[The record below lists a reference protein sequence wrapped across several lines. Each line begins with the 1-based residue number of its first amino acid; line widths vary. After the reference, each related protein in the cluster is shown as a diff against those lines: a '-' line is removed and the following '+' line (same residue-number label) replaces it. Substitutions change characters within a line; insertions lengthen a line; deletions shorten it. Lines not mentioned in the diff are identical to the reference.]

1 MKEQLQLLARLRE
14 VDDQIDYYENNMTR
28 LPLEVQEIARNLVT
42 IRREISAGREKLSEI
57 EKEMRHKERDLGVEQ
72 EKIKL
77 SERRLLNIKNQK
89 EYNALSRQVKLGKK
103 VVGEIEEAILG
114 QMAEIESLTRAV
126 ERKEKEYAGFEESL
140 TLKKAEEEEVTKEA
154 QDALSSLNEEKAK
167 IADALED
174 TYLKK
179 YNTVKKALGTA
190 VAEMDNGSCTGCHMA
205 IPPQL
210 NIRVLKQEEIIYCP
224 SCHRILYVKPENIP
238 EYNRIDS

>member
-1 MKEQLQLLARLRE
+1 LKEQLQLLARLRE
-14 VDDQIDYYENNMTR
+14 VDDQIDHYENHMTR

-42 IRREISAGREKLSEI
+42 IRREISEGREKLSEI

-77 SERRLLNIKNQK
+77 SEKRLLNIKNQK

-103 VVGEIEEAILG
+103 VVGEIEETILG
-114 QMAEIESLTRAV
+114 YMAEIENLSRAV
-126 ERKEKEYAGFEESL
+126 ERKEKEYEGFEESL
-140 TLKKAEEEEVTKEA
+140 KLKKAEEAEVTKEA
-154 QDALSSLNEEKAK
+154 QGALSSLNEEKAK

-174 TYLKK
+174 AYLKK
-179 YNTVKKALGTA
+179 YNTVKKALGSA
-190 VAEMDNGSCTGCHMA
+190 VAEMENGSCTGCHMA

-238 EYNRIDS
+238 EYNRID